1 MPKQSQQEKPVPPKR
16 KYVEGHDMSLEEVA
30 QVFGIHRNSV
40 HDTEKRALR
49 KFKAGVEA
57 RGYKLEDFFR

>member
-1 MPKQSQQEKPVPPKR
+1 MTKQSQQEKPAPR
-16 KYVEGHDMSLEEVA
+16 KYIEGHDMSLEEVA
-30 QVFGIHRNSV
+30 QVFGVYRNSI